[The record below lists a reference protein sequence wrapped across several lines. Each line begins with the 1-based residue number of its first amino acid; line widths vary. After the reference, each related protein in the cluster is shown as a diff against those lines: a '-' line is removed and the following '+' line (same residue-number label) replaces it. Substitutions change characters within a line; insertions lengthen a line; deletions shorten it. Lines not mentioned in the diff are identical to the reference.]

1 MTFQNK
7 GNNITAMH
15 KITFTIFLGLIIG
28 FSLNAQ
34 QSVEGSENENDTL
47 SSSKIIFTPASASL
61 YIVDLLNRDF
71 LWKPGVDSVKF
82 PLTRLIDQYR
92 EPYDSIESRLSK
104 NQYHPVSFR
113 KVDTL
118 RNDTLPVRWLNDST
132 FIIDTVHL
140 GREPL
145 FVQKTVIKKIID
157 SLGFV
162 NDSIT
167 AADSVRDSTVS
178 VKDSIIRIRDTII
191 REKDIISEMI
201 IDTALLES
209 KNLQLFQIENTGAVP
224 EMFPTGSNRSYSFF
238 SDSSK
243 IIISEPV
250 RVIVADQNSPFH
262 IVSNEKVPDSL
273 RMAVQTLLSYTA
285 KRDSVLVYLNN
296 IEGRRT
302 PFWLTVDKDELYRYW
317 VKNQKNDS
325 VTIWMGNPDK
335 SNITLILEEDINVER
350 IEKETVDDVPFTM
363 AIPRVNLADVE
374 PLEEIP
380 VYWDYDFSSSF
391 SLSQNFLSN
400 WAKGGENSF
409 SSLVDISGQAKYT
422 NEELKREWTNSG
434 RLKYGSIV
442 TEEQGLRKNT
452 DFLEINSQ
460 FNKEIRKKL
469 DFSALFYMKNQIA
482 KGYRYPND
490 SVPISK
496 FLNPG
501 TFTIGVGAEYKPFK
515 KTSVNFSPLS
525 YKNTFVLDTANIDQ
539 TIHGIDNDKRANQE
553 MGGQL
558 LIKNDINIFDD
569 LNIKNSL
576 RLFSNYLDKP
586 QNVDIDWEINLEKQ
600 LSLFFTVIL
609 NVHMIYDDDIRFPK
623 LDENDEPVLLPD
635 GSEKKIPKLQLKQ
648 YLGLTFLFK
657 L

>member
-1 MTFQNK
+1 MYK
-7 GNNITAMH
+7 TAF
-15 KITFTIFLGLIIG
+15 IIFTGWVIG
-28 FSLNAQ
+28 FSLSAQ
-34 QSVEGSENENDTL
+34 EGTGASEGKTDSL
-47 SSSKIIFTPASASL
+47 PSSKIVFTPTSASA
-61 YIVDLLNRDF
+61 YIVDLLNREL
-71 LWKPGVDSVKF
+71 LWKPGKDSIKF

-92 EPYDSIESRLSK
+92 EPYDSIENRLSK
-104 NQYHPVSFR
+104 IPYHSVSFR

-118 RNDTLPVRWLNDST
+118 QNDTLSVRWLNDST
-132 FIIDTVHL
+132 FIIDTVKL
-140 GREPL
+140 AREPVFL
-145 FVQKTVIKKIID
+145 RQTVVKKIID
-157 SLGFV
+157 SLGF
-162 NDSIT
+162 
-167 AADSVRDSTVS
+167 AKDSVHTPDTLTDSTVIITDSTVGLRDSTF
-178 VKDSIIRIRDTII
+178 RIRDTII
-191 REKDIISEMI
+191 DKKDIISEMM
-201 IDTALLES
+201 IDSALLES
-209 KNLQLFQIENTGAVP
+209 KNLQLFQMEGTGIVP
-224 EMFPTGSNRSYSFF
+224 GMFPAGSDKSYRFLA
-238 SDSSK
+238 DSSK

-250 RVIVADQNSPFH
+250 QVIVADQNSPFN
-262 IVSNEKVPDSL
+262 IVSNEKIPDSL
-273 RMAVQTLLSYTA
+273 HMAVQTLLSYTA

-296 IEGRRT
+296 IEGQRT
-302 PFWLTVDKDELYRYW
+302 PFWLTVDEDELYRYW

-400 WAKGGENSF
+400 WSKGGENSF
-409 SSLVDISGQAKYT
+409 SSLIDISGQAKYT

-442 TEEQGLRKNT
+442 TEEHGLRKNT
-452 DFLEINSQ
+452 DLLELNSQ
-460 FNKEIRKKL
+460 FNKELTKKI

-525 YKNTFVLDTANIDQ
+525 YKNTFVFDTANIDQ
-539 TIHGIDNDKRANQE
+539 TVHGIDNDKRANQE

-558 LIKNDINIFDD
+558 LIKNDVNLFDD

-600 LSLFFTVIL
+600 LSLFFTVTL
-609 NVHMIYDDDIRFPK
+609 NIHMIYDDDIRFPK

-635 GSEKKIPKLQLKQ
+635 GSEKKVPKLQLKQ